1 MRIKIIL
8 WLSIIFLSA
17 PLCWAE
23 SVVLQWNPNSETDL
37 AGYRLYQSNTSGQF
51 TKGNYLAEIPAGTET
66 YTITNLTEGTFFW
79 VVTAFDQSG
88 LESGFSLEVSK
99 VITGTTEPLGK
110 PGRPTL
116 VQ

>member
-8 WLSIIFLSA
+8 LISILSLYA

-37 AGYRLYQSNTSGQF
+37 AGYRLYQATTSGQY
-51 TKGNYLAEIPAGTET
+51 TRGNYIAEIPAGTET
-66 YTITNLTEGTFFW
+66 YTINNLNEGTFFW
-79 VVTAFDQSG
+79 VVTAFDLSG
-88 LESGFSLEVSK
+88 LESNFSLEVSK